1 MCREHR
7 VADATALLLERAG
20 DAPGALALTLDALGA
35 RLEAAELPVCRLLYA
50 RLGADARF
58 ADRLRAMMER
68 AVRAALGAA
77 PERGAAARPEIAAY
91 VGEGATLDALVALV
105 SRKLTASAEAARI
118 GADLGAM

>member
-1 MCREHR
+1 MNGSL
-7 VADATALLLERAG
+7 AQPLPGGLLP
-20 DAPGALALTLDALGA
+20 PGAPAPLSRAQLDALGA